1 MKTTKKIIKGIK
13 ILGNSPLY
21 FAVLVAAGSNC
32 IGSKRKISII
42 ELTPREEELILTG
55 ITSDKDIPDEDD
67 DLLEQPHVEQTCVV
81 PTQPSNISQVA
92 LAGGN
97 TTNQNL
103 VSKENGGARSS
114 GRLDQSNQSINS
126 QIQMEPDAFNEH
138 AHDGNEVT
146 QSDLQAHNSRLD
158 SVHKNDDQE
167 PSDSKNKIKND
178 TLSDQK
184 ISKKETSLQNFKQK
198 MNALQKEATSLE
210 DKYKQVFGDRKSK
223 TLENMQGFFKRH
235 DISNTCWLNDIK
247 IKYSESE
254 EETENYM
261 GLVLKNAKSNVEE
274 LRKKIEKNKRLN

>member
-92 LAGGN
+92 LESSN
-97 TTNQNL
+97 KTNQKL
-103 VSKENGGARSS
+103 VPKENGGARSS

-126 QIQMEPDAFNEH
+126 QIQIVPDALDKH
-138 AHDGNEVT
+138 AHGGNEVT
-146 QSDLQAHNSRLD
+146 QSDLQVHNSRLN
-158 SVHKNDDQE
+158 SVQKNDNQE
-167 PSDSKNKIKND
+167 SSDLKNKIQTD
-178 TLSDQK
+178 TLSDQN
-184 ISKKETSLQNFKQK
+184 ISNKETILQEFKLRMNRLKGEAESLKNEIIQAFGESQHKK
-198 MNALQKEATSLE
+198 LLKKT
-210 DKYKQVFGDRKSK
+210 DK
-223 TLENMQGFFKRH
+223 FFKKYNIN
-235 DISNTCWLNDIK
+235 DPTWLNEVMSKCSKLEEWEDYTKSVLGAADGYIERLREIK
-247 IKYSESE
+247 E
-254 EETENYM
+254 
-261 GLVLKNAKSNVEE
+261 
-274 LRKKIEKNKRLN
+274 